1 MATCNVCE
9 ETLTLKRGKVF
20 CMNCDKDETL
30 LQIILNLEYLG
41 LAEIVLDE
49 NEYTGNKFDG
59 LLR

>member
-30 LQIILNLEYLG
+30 LQIILNLDYLG
-41 LAEIVLDE
+41 LAEIVL
-49 NEYTGNKFDG
+49 NEDKNEGHEFKG
-59 LLR
+59 LL